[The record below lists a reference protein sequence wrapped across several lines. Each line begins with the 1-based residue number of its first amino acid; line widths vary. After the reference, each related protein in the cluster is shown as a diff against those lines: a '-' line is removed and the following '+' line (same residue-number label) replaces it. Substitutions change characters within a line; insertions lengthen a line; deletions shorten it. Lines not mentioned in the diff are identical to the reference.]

1 MALGADVREV
11 TSPYMGA
18 APMTVSAS
26 NRRSFALA
34 VVGVLATASPASAAP
49 PPVVTLLGDSITAGL
64 GLSAAEALPAQLQ
77 AALAARGVR
86 AMVRGAGVSGDTT
99 AGALARTDFS
109 VQPDTAVCVIEL
121 GGNDFLQSLGPADTE
136 RNLRAIIAKLQRRRI
151 AVVLAGGR
159 LPERET
165 GAYGREFSAVFPRV
179 AKATHVLLAPD
190 LLDRLF
196 TDRTLRQADGL
207 HPNSAGV
214 RLLASRLA
222 PFVAQALLRRTVARP
237 GAP

>member
-1 MALGADVREV
+1 
-11 TSPYMGA
+11 
-18 APMTVSAS
+18 MTVSALL
-26 NRRSFALA
+26 RRSFLLALA
-34 VVGVLATASPASAAP
+34 GALAGGATVVAAAAP
-49 PPVVTLLGDSITAGL
+49 PPVVTLLGDSVTAGL
-64 GLSAAEALPAQLQ
+64 GLPAAEALPARLQ

-86 AMVRGAGVSGDTT
+86 AVVRGAGVSGDTT

-121 GGNDFLQSLGPADTE
+121 GGNDFLQSLSPADTE
-136 RNLRAIIAKLQRRRI
+136 RNLRAIVARLQRRRI

-179 AKATHVLLAPD
+179 AKATHVVLAPD
-190 LLDRLF
+190 LLDGVL

-207 HPNSAGV
+207 HPNAAGV

-222 PFVAQALLRRTVARP
+222 APVAQALLKARD
-237 GAP
+237 GRDGKVGG

>member
-1 MALGADVREV
+1 MPVFAL
-11 TSPYMGA
+11 P
-18 APMTVSAS
+18 
-26 NRRSFALA
+26 RRSLVLA
-34 VVGVLATASPASAAP
+34 VAGVLAATAPASAAP
-49 PPVVTLLGDSITAGL
+49 PQVVTLLGDSITAGL
-64 GLSAAEALPAQLQ
+64 GLPAAEALPAQLQ
-77 AALAARGVR
+77 AALAALGVR
-86 AMVRGAGVSGDTT
+86 AVVRGAGVSGDTT

-109 VQPDTAVCVIEL
+109 VQSDTAVCVIEL

-179 AKATHVLLAPD
+179 AKSTHVVLAPD
-190 LLDRLF
+190 LLERLL

-214 RLLASRLA
+214 KLLAARLA
-222 PFVAQALLRRTVARP
+222 PSVEQTLLRTDRTPRR
-237 GAP
+237 

>member
-1 MALGADVREV
+1 
-11 TSPYMGA
+11 
-18 APMTVSAS
+18 MTVSPHL
-26 NRRSFALA
+26 RRSLLIAAAAAL
-34 VVGVLATASPASAAP
+34 LADVSGAAAAP
-49 PPVVTLLGDSITAGL
+49 PPVVTVLGDSIAAGL
-64 GLSAAEALPAQLQ
+64 GLPAGQALPAQLQ
-77 AALAARGVR
+77 AALAARGVAAR
-86 AMVRGAGVSGDTT
+86 VRGAGVSGDTT

-109 VQPDTAVCVIEL
+109 VQADTAVCVVEL
-121 GGNDFLQSLGPADTE
+121 GANDFLQSLSPAETE

-179 AKATHVLLAPD
+179 ARATRVRLTPD
-190 LLDRLF
+190 LLDGVL

-207 HPNSAGV
+207 HPNAAGV

-222 PFVAQALLRRTVARP
+222 PTVARALARP
-237 GAP
+237 R